1 MKLSKLRIKNYKSF
15 KDSGTIEI
23 KGNIFALIGQ
33 NNAGKS
39 AIMDAIQVFFPNCKK
54 SANSENF
61 HKFTK
66 EDISIELWFSKVNS
80 DYLENKLFQDKIKK
94 QNEVIKKCIE
104 TEKYDKELKKLDE
117 IREKELNKYILKYGI
132 ENEELYVKKIIPK
145 ESKAFYILKNN
156 DKISEADLKKI
167 LPELKIIPAIRDPKN
182 ESTAG
187 TNSYLK
193 DLIQMLDEEA
203 QTEIMMEDKKL
214 TYKELNEVLSEE
226 TSKRSKELSS
236 KITNYYS
243 KAIGSSDFE
252 VKVNSSVNISK
263 GTNYSTELIDNTTN
277 IKADILDCGT
287 GYQSMVILALLE
299 TYVEIAHTNN
309 NYILI
314 IEEPEVY
321 LHPRLQR
328 KMIDTLLRVSEHNQV
343 IFTTHSPIT
352 ISKLNSL
359 DVKLVEREYGE
370 AKIKNSTVKEIIDE
384 LGVRADDFLHSKG
397 IIFVEGKDDEIVIR
411 ELLKKLDKCIIDKI
425 NIIQAVGC
433 SNFKWYAN
441 AEILINKNFDIPTLI
456 LRDSDV
462 ERPEKLKKD
471 LVEDI
476 INSFINTP
484 QYARYNQDEKEEIK
498 TKINDAIKVL
508 SQHSLEYYFI
518 NPNLLVQFY
527 ECKVELENAIKCYNC
542 KYNDKM
548 REGRSGKDIEG
559 KVQNYYQPKRF
570 LEGYP
575 DKPSDI
581 AKNLEP
587 KFIEE
592 WESYKE
598 SCNCEISELYG
609 IDNFIKIRNVLKN
622 NINDFNKSN
631 DVFKEI
637 INMYDIE
644 YLEENG
650 LKELIDI
657 LREFIIKV
665 KI

>member
-117 IREKELNKYILKYGI
+117 IREKELNKCILKYGI

-359 DVKLVEREYGE
+359 DVKLVERE
-370 AKIKNSTVKEIIDE
+370 
-384 LGVRADDFLHSKG
+384 
-397 IIFVEGKDDEIVIR
+397 
-411 ELLKKLDKCIIDKI
+411 LLKKLDKCIIDKI

-548 REGRSGKDIEG
+548 QEGLSGKDIEG

-637 INMYDIE
+637 INMYDIK

-657 LREFIIKV
+657 LKEFIIKV